1 MCKTNGMADPKDNE
15 PEPRIAPL
23 SREEYGADAM
33 STIAELLKAQAKPI
47 PNELPDFIATMLRHR
62 ELFQC
67 QADMTRQLFSGAFA
81 FRDTELVLL
90 RTTWLCQAP
99 YVFSVHVETA
109 KDNCGF
115 SSEDIER
122 IVQGSTALGWDE
134 HSRALLQAT
143 EELIKTSHI
152 CDETWA
158 LLSKS
163 LDDRQ
168 LIELPILVGH
178 FQGVAYVQNAM
189 RVRLMPGYAG
199 LAAR

>member
-1 MCKTNGMADPKDNE
+1 MAMTDPKNNE

-23 SREEYGADAM
+23 SPEEYGADAM
-33 STIAELLKAQAKPI
+33 DTIAELLKAQAKPI
-47 PNELPDFIATMLRHR
+47 PDKLPDFIATMLRHR
-62 ELFQC
+62 ELFRC
-67 QADMTRQLFSGAFA
+67 QADMTRQLFRGALP

-122 IVQGSTALGWDE
+122 IVEGSTASGWDE
-134 HSRALLQAT
+134 RSRAILQAN
-143 EELIKTSHI
+143 EELIETAQI
-152 CDETWA
+152 CDETWT
-158 LLSKS
+158 LLSKF
-163 LDDRQ
+163 LDERQ

-178 FQGVAYVQNAM
+178 FQGVAYVQNALK
-189 RVRLMPGYAG
+189 VRLMPGYAG